1 MRRFLV
7 AAFVLGA
14 LIVGTVALGSIGI
27 GPVVITREGEQK
39 LVLFASTPLA
49 TLTEPG
55 FSFRPP
61 VPVLTQVLTF
71 DARLLYLNT
80 PSSKIQT
87 RDQERIVIDNYVVW
101 RIADPLLFY
110 KSFKGVVADAESRIS
125 DVVSA
130 DVREVVGKHTLAE
143 VLSDSRLDIMKE
155 ITTKSALFL
164 SERGIS
170 IDDVRINR
178 TDLPEASIQNV
189 YARMRTE
196 RERLARKYRAEGDEE
211 GRRVRAEAD
220 RQSKVIVA
228 EAQRDA
234 DITRGEGDGKAARI
248 FAQAYSR
255 DPEFY
260 AFWRSLQAY
269 RASLGEGTT
278 LILSPEGGFFE
289 FLEFPFPGREARRS
303 APD

>member
-1 MRRFLV
+1 MRRL
-7 AAFVLGA
+7 L
-14 LIVGTVALGSIGI
+14 VGTFLLAGLLLGIVALGSIGI
-27 GPVVITREGEQK
+27 GPVVITKEGEQK

-55 FSFRPP
+55 FSLRPP
-61 VPVLTQVLTF
+61 VPILTKVLTY

-80 PSSKIQT
+80 PPSKIQT
-87 RDQERIVIDNYVVW
+87 RDQERIVIDNYVIW
-101 RIADPLLFY
+101 RITDPLVFY

-155 ITTKSALFL
+155 IMTESAAFL
-164 SERGIS
+164 SERGLTIE
-170 IDDVRINR
+170 DVRINR
-178 TDLPEASIQNV
+178 TELPEASIQNV

-211 GRRVRAEAD
+211 GRQVRAEAD

-234 DITRGEGDGKAARI
+234 DLTRGEGDGKAAAVYAR
-248 FAQAYSR
+248 AYGQ
-255 DPEFY
+255 DPEFRGISICPPNGFAMFKTLCSGEVEY
-260 AFWRSLQAY
+260 MLIKLGHLVDAFKKVNEKTAQ
-269 RASLGEGTT
+269 
-278 LILSPEGGFFE
+278 
-289 FLEFPFPGREARRS
+289 
-303 APD
+303 

>member
-1 MRRFLV
+1 MTLLLS
-7 AAFVLGA
+7 ALG
-14 LIVGTVALGSIGI
+14 VGFIALGSVGI

-39 LVLFASTPLA
+39 LVLFASRPLSV
-49 TLTEPG
+49 LTEPG
-55 FSFRPP
+55 FSMRPP
-61 VPVLTQVLTF
+61 VPILTKVLTF

-87 RDQERIVIDNYVVW
+87 RDQERIVIDNYVIW
-101 RIADPLLFY
+101 RITDPLLFY

-143 VLSDSRLDIMKE
+143 VLSDSRLDIMKA
-155 ITTKSALFL
+155 ITTKSGSFL
-164 SERGIS
+164 SERGLS

-178 TDLPEASIQNV
+178 TELPEASIQNV

-211 GRRVRAEAD
+211 GRQVRADAD
-220 RQSKVIVA
+220 RQSKILVA

-234 DITRGEGDGKAARI
+234 DLMRAAGDGKAAKI
-248 FAQAYSR
+248 FAQAYQGN
-255 DPEFY
+255 PNFY

-269 RASLGEGTT
+269 RTALGEGTT
-278 LILSPEGGFFE
+278 LILSPESGFFE
-289 FLEFPFPGREARRS
+289 FLAYPPAGIPAATS
-303 APD
+303 KAD

>member
-7 AAFVLGA
+7 VAFILGA
-14 LIVGTVALGSIGI
+14 MAVGILALGSVGI

-49 TLTEPG
+49 TLSKPG
-55 FSFRPP
+55 FSIRPP
-61 VPVLTQVLTF
+61 VPVLTKVLTF

-87 RDQERIVIDNYVVW
+87 RDQERIVIDNYVIW
-101 RIADPLLFY
+101 RITDPLLFY
-110 KSFKGVVADAESRIS
+110 KSFKGVVGDAESRIS

-130 DVREVVGKHTLAE
+130 DVREVVGKHTLVE
-143 VLSDSRLDIMKE
+143 VLSESRLDIMKA
-155 ITTKSALFL
+155 IATKSALFL
-164 SERGIS
+164 SERGLS
-170 IDDVRINR
+170 IEDVRINR
-178 TDLPEASIQNV
+178 TELPEASIQNV

-228 EAQRDA
+228 EARRDG
-234 DITRGEGDGKAARI
+234 DLTRGEGDGKAAGI
-248 FAQAYSR
+248 FAEAYNQA
-255 DPEFY
+255 PEFY

-278 LILSPEGGFFE
+278 LIFSPEGGFFE
-289 FLEFPFPGREARRS
+289 FLDFPPPGPQTRGS
-303 APD
+303 ATD